1 MRDLFSDYHSWFVE
15 MGYPE
20 LDIVEYQD
28 GSWDIIQFL
37 GQTVIPAEA
46 QWQVVLG
53 NIKNRIPTY
62 SFCYHWAQKLDLNR
76 RHFWEE
82 EEKSRQAHLDK
93 ALDQDKHVEDLAE
106 RMSSIVSQTP
116 TLMDRIARNGPQEML
131 LHKVAEHVPL
141 NELKSM
147 H

>member
-1 MRDLFSDYHSWFVE
+1 MSLFSDYHHWFVE

-28 GSWDIIQFL
+28 GSWDIIQFI
-37 GQTVIPAEA
+37 GQTIVPAEA
-46 QWQVVLG
+46 KWQVVLG
-53 NIKNRIPTY
+53 GIKNRVKSY
-62 SFCYHWAQKLDLNR
+62 GFCEHWAKKLDNTK

-82 EEKSRQAHLDK
+82 QDKERETHLAK

-106 RMSSIVSQTP
+106 RMSYVVTNTP
-116 TLMDRIARNGPQEML
+116 TLMDRIAKKGPGEML
-131 LHKVAEHVPL
+131 LHKVAEHVPI
-141 NELKSM
+141 NELKSI